1 MRHVNY
7 CEAPKLMDPN
17 IRRYLRDNS
26 SAQIQIPS
34 RILWGSN
41 PKMEKQPITVQQ
53 TRWLGRQGAR
63 WHQDRVLS
71 LATSAMAHNKTL
83 EGDRRRGSRAME
95 ADMDAS
101 LDFLE
106 LEAHL
111 VFDLGNADSK
121 RWMSL
126 ADCCSSYLP
135 AEDSLSGLDS
145 SGYNDSTSSP
155 DGATSSR
162 STASTRATRASKNIV
177 EERVRRRRLNEK
189 LYAIRGVV
197 PNITKMD
204 KASIIQDAVAY
215 IEELQEQE
223 RRILAEVSDLEAGGC
238 TAVVKSAAST
248 GSEGVEDAGVGFSPR
263 KKMRRTAS
271 SSSSINDVVTSP
283 ATHPVLLELEVI
295 PIAEKLAVVSMRHDN
310 AQHVMAKIYKALDSL
325 RLKVINS
332 SVTVVDGRTV
342 HTMFIETE
350 ETDSVETIK
359 EMVQAT
365 LSHLEFSM

>member
-1 MRHVNY
+1 
-7 CEAPKLMDPN
+7 
-17 IRRYLRDNS
+17 
-26 SAQIQIPS
+26 
-34 RILWGSN
+34 
-41 PKMEKQPITVQQ
+41 
-53 TRWLGRQGAR
+53 
-63 WHQDRVLS
+63 
-71 LATSAMAHNKTL
+71 
-83 EGDRRRGSRAME
+83 ME

-111 VFDLGNADSK
+111 VFDLGDADSK

-145 SGYNDSTSSP
+145 CYNDSTGSP
-155 DGATSSR
+155 

-177 EERVRRRRLNEK
+177 EERDRRRRLNEK

-238 TAVVKSAAST
+238 TAVVVKSEAST
-248 GSEGVEDAGVGFSPR
+248 GSEGVEDAGVGFSPP
-263 KKMRRTAS
+263 KKTRRTAS
-271 SSSSINDVVTSP
+271 SSSINDPVTSP
-283 ATHPVLLELEVI
+283 ATHPVLLEFRILLRSIRRCSPLLTFFVLDLPGERNKFIVLVLHPTNPSPPRRHRRRRRPDLRRLNRRRPRWAI
-295 PIAEKLAVVSMRHDN
+295 P
-310 AQHVMAKIYKALDSL
+310 SL
-325 RLKVINS
+325 RAY
-332 SVTVVDGRTV
+332 
-342 HTMFIETE
+342 HP
-350 ETDSVETIK
+350 
-359 EMVQAT
+359 
-365 LSHLEFSM
+365 

>member
-1 MRHVNY
+1 
-7 CEAPKLMDPN
+7 
-17 IRRYLRDNS
+17 
-26 SAQIQIPS
+26 
-34 RILWGSN
+34 
-41 PKMEKQPITVQQ
+41 
-53 TRWLGRQGAR
+53 
-63 WHQDRVLS
+63 
-71 LATSAMAHNKTL
+71 
-83 EGDRRRGSRAME
+83 ME

-111 VFDLGNADSK
+111 VFDLGDAD
-121 RWMSL
+121 
-126 ADCCSSYLP
+126 SSYLP

-145 SGYNDSTSSP
+145 CYNDSTGSP

-223 RRILAEVSDLEAGGC
+223 RRILAEVSDIEAGGC
-238 TAVVKSAAST
+238 TALVKSEAST

-263 KKMRRTAS
+263 KKIRRTAS
-271 SSSSINDVVTSP
+271 SSSVNDAVASP
-283 ATHPVLLELEVI
+283 AMHPVLVELEVM

-310 AQHVMAKIYKALDSL
+310 AQHVMAKMYKALDSL
-325 RLKVINS
+325 RLKVITS

-350 ETDSVETIK
+350 EMDSAETIK
-359 EMVQAT
+359 EMVQAA

>member
-1 MRHVNY
+1 
-7 CEAPKLMDPN
+7 
-17 IRRYLRDNS
+17 
-26 SAQIQIPS
+26 
-34 RILWGSN
+34 
-41 PKMEKQPITVQQ
+41 ME
-53 TRWLGRQGAR
+53 GG
-63 WHQDRVLS
+63 
-71 LATSAMAHNKTL
+71 
-83 EGDRRRGSRAME
+83 
-95 ADMDAS
+95 MDAS

-111 VFDLGNADSK
+111 VFDLG
-121 RWMSL
+121 
-126 ADCCSSYLP
+126 DCCSSYLP

-145 SGYNDSTSSP
+145 SCYNDPTSSP
-155 DGATSSR
+155 DGAS
-162 STASTRATRASKNIV
+162 TRASKNIV
-177 EERVRRRRLNEK
+177 EERDRRRRLNEK

-238 TAVVKSAAST
+238 TAVVVKSEAST
-248 GSEGVEDAGVGFSPR
+248 GSEGVEDAGVGFSTR

-271 SSSSINDVVTSP
+271 SSSINDTVTSP
-283 ATHPVLLELEVI
+283 ATHPILLELEVR

-310 AQHVMAKIYKALDSL
+310 AQNIMAKMYKALDSL
-325 RLKVINS
+325 CLKVITS

-350 ETDSVETIK
+350 EMDSVETIK
-359 EMVQAT
+359 EMVQAA
-365 LSHLEFSM
+365 LSHLDFSM

>member
-1 MRHVNY
+1 
-7 CEAPKLMDPN
+7 
-17 IRRYLRDNS
+17 
-26 SAQIQIPS
+26 
-34 RILWGSN
+34 
-41 PKMEKQPITVQQ
+41 ME
-53 TRWLGRQGAR
+53 GG
-63 WHQDRVLS
+63 
-71 LATSAMAHNKTL
+71 
-83 EGDRRRGSRAME
+83 
-95 ADMDAS
+95 MDAS

-111 VFDLGNADSK
+111 VFDLGDADSK

-145 SGYNDSTSSP
+145 SCYNDPTSSP

-162 STASTRATRASKNIV
+162 STASTRASKNIV
-177 EERVRRRRLNEK
+177 EERDRRRRLNEK

-197 PNITKMD
+197 PNITKVCFFILMD

-223 RRILAEVSDLEAGGC
+223 RRILAEVSDLEAGSC
-238 TAVVKSAAST
+238 TAVVVKSEAST
-248 GSEGVEDAGVGFSPR
+248 GSEGVEDAGVGFSTR

-271 SSSSINDVVTSP
+271 SSSINDTVTSP
-283 ATHPVLLELEVI
+283 ATHPILLELEVR

-310 AQHVMAKIYKALDSL
+310 AQNVMAKMYKALDSL
-325 RLKVINS
+325 CLKVITS

-350 ETDSVETIK
+350 EMDSVETIK
-359 EMVQAT
+359 EMVQAA
-365 LSHLEFSM
+365 LSHLDFSM

>member
-1 MRHVNY
+1 
-7 CEAPKLMDPN
+7 
-17 IRRYLRDNS
+17 
-26 SAQIQIPS
+26 
-34 RILWGSN
+34 
-41 PKMEKQPITVQQ
+41 
-53 TRWLGRQGAR
+53 
-63 WHQDRVLS
+63 
-71 LATSAMAHNKTL
+71 
-83 EGDRRRGSRAME
+83 ME

-111 VFDLGNADSK
+111 VFDLGDAD
-121 RWMSL
+121 
-126 ADCCSSYLP
+126 SSYLP

-145 SGYNDSTSSP
+145 CYNDSTGSP

-223 RRILAEVSDLEAGGC
+223 RRILAEVSDIEAGGC
-238 TAVVKSAAST
+238 TALVKSEAST

-263 KKMRRTAS
+263 KKIRRTAS
-271 SSSSINDVVTSP
+271 SSSVNDAVASP
-283 ATHPVLLELEVI
+283 AMHPVLVELEVM

-310 AQHVMAKIYKALDSL
+310 AQHVMAKMYKALDSL
-325 RLKVINS
+325 RLKVITS

-342 HTMFIETE
+342 HTMFIEVAIR
-350 ETDSVETIK
+350 DL
-359 EMVQAT
+359 Q
-365 LSHLEFSM
+365 HFSSN

>member
-1 MRHVNY
+1 
-7 CEAPKLMDPN
+7 
-17 IRRYLRDNS
+17 
-26 SAQIQIPS
+26 
-34 RILWGSN
+34 
-41 PKMEKQPITVQQ
+41 
-53 TRWLGRQGAR
+53 
-63 WHQDRVLS
+63 
-71 LATSAMAHNKTL
+71 
-83 EGDRRRGSRAME
+83 ME

-111 VFDLGNADSK
+111 VFDLGDADSK

-145 SGYNDSTSSP
+145 CYNDSTGSP
-155 DGATSSR
+155 

-177 EERVRRRRLNEK
+177 EERDRRRRLNEK

-238 TAVVKSAAST
+238 TAVVVKSEAST
-248 GSEGVEDAGVGFSPR
+248 GSEGVEDAGVGFSPP
-263 KKMRRTAS
+263 KKTRRTAS
-271 SSSSINDVVTSP
+271 SSSINDPVTSP
-283 ATHPVLLELEVI
+283 ATHPVLLEEDMAYASDESMFDYVN
-295 PIAEKLAVVSMRHDN
+295 VVSKMFDSEAEGYEFYNKYALEKGFSVRKSYVEWDGSN
-310 AQHVMAKIYKALDSL
+310 KYIILRKIVCSRQGFREDKHMKRKMEDRKRRPRSL
-325 RLKVINS
+325 TR
-332 SVTVVDGRTV
+332 V
-342 HTMFIETE
+342 HR
-350 ETDSVETIK
+350 
-359 EMVQAT
+359 
-365 LSHLEFSM
+365 

>member
-1 MRHVNY
+1 
-7 CEAPKLMDPN
+7 E
-17 IRRYLRDNS
+17 
-26 SAQIQIPS
+26 
-34 RILWGSN
+34 
-41 PKMEKQPITVQQ
+41 
-53 TRWLGRQGAR
+53 
-63 WHQDRVLS
+63 
-71 LATSAMAHNKTL
+71 
-83 EGDRRRGSRAME
+83 ME

-223 RRILAEVSDLEAGGC
+223 CRILAEVSDLEAGGC

-248 GSEGVEDAGVGFSPR
+248 GSEGVEDTGVGFSPR
-263 KKMRRTAS
+263 KKMRRTT
-271 SSSSINDVVTSP
+271 SSSSINDAVTSP
-283 ATHPVLLELEVI
+283 ATHPVLLELEVM

>member
-1 MRHVNY
+1 
-7 CEAPKLMDPN
+7 
-17 IRRYLRDNS
+17 
-26 SAQIQIPS
+26 
-34 RILWGSN
+34 
-41 PKMEKQPITVQQ
+41 
-53 TRWLGRQGAR
+53 
-63 WHQDRVLS
+63 
-71 LATSAMAHNKTL
+71 
-83 EGDRRRGSRAME
+83 ME

-111 VFDLGNADSK
+111 VFDLGDAD
-121 RWMSL
+121 
-126 ADCCSSYLP
+126 SSYLP

-145 SGYNDSTSSP
+145 CYNDSTGSP
-155 DGATSSR
+155 

-177 EERVRRRRLNEK
+177 EERDRRRRLNEK

-238 TAVVKSAAST
+238 TAVVVKSEAST
-248 GSEGVEDAGVGFSPR
+248 GSEGVEVAGVGFWPL
-263 KKMRRTAS
+263 KKTRRTAS
-271 SSSSINDVVTSP
+271 SSSINDPVTSP
-283 ATHPVLLELEVI
+283 ATHPVLLELEVM

-310 AQHVMAKIYKALDSL
+310 AQHVMAKMYKALDSL
-325 RLKVINS
+325 RLKVITS
-332 SVTVVDGRTV
+332 SVTFVDGRTV
-342 HTMFIETE
+342 HTMFIEME

-359 EMVQAT
+359 EMVQAA
-365 LSHLEFSM
+365 LSHLEFLM

>member
-1 MRHVNY
+1 
-7 CEAPKLMDPN
+7 
-17 IRRYLRDNS
+17 
-26 SAQIQIPS
+26 
-34 RILWGSN
+34 
-41 PKMEKQPITVQQ
+41 
-53 TRWLGRQGAR
+53 
-63 WHQDRVLS
+63 
-71 LATSAMAHNKTL
+71 
-83 EGDRRRGSRAME
+83 ME

-111 VFDLGNADSK
+111 VFDLGNAD
-121 RWMSL
+121 
-126 ADCCSSYLP
+126 SSYLP

>member
-1 MRHVNY
+1 
-7 CEAPKLMDPN
+7 
-17 IRRYLRDNS
+17 
-26 SAQIQIPS
+26 
-34 RILWGSN
+34 
-41 PKMEKQPITVQQ
+41 
-53 TRWLGRQGAR
+53 
-63 WHQDRVLS
+63 
-71 LATSAMAHNKTL
+71 
-83 EGDRRRGSRAME
+83 ME

-111 VFDLGNADSK
+111 VFDLGDADSK

-145 SGYNDSTSSP
+145 CYNDSTGSP
-155 DGATSSR
+155 

-177 EERVRRRRLNEK
+177 EERDRRRRLNEK

-238 TAVVKSAAST
+238 TAVVVKSEAST
-248 GSEGVEDAGVGFSPR
+248 GSEGVEVAGVGFWPL
-263 KKMRRTAS
+263 KKTRRTAS
-271 SSSSINDVVTSP
+271 SSSINDPVTSP
-283 ATHPVLLELEVI
+283 ATHPVLLELEVM

-310 AQHVMAKIYKALDSL
+310 AQHVMAKMYKALDSL
-325 RLKVINS
+325 RLKVITS
-332 SVTVVDGRTV
+332 SVTFVDGRTV
-342 HTMFIETE
+342 HTMFIEME

-359 EMVQAT
+359 EMVQAA
-365 LSHLEFSM
+365 LSHLEFLM